1 MAKQAKLPQTD
12 WTRGGKQIS
21 DAAIP
26 QYTASINRTGDYLA
40 DPSKYTQ
47 NYLDQYYG
55 GNAIQNQDFLRAYN
69 RASNQMTGAN
79 YAATGGGY
87 TSSGQR
93 AYDDM
98 QRYYND
104 LASRLQQYGVNSA
117 RSMYDRDVANEL
129 NAMSAFNNAY
139 GLGKNYS
146 AIETQNNLTDQANK
160 NWWSNALQA
169 GGSALSAIPNP
180 WTQAIGAGMTMAG
193 GMTAK
198 DFGSA
203 NAGYASIYG
212 GQGAG
217 VQNNNTFTN
226 LYDALNAT
234 GAAQAGQNWLG
245 NLFNKRGV
253 AAQNAKTGL
262 NIRP

>member
-93 AYDDM
+93 AYDDT

-117 RSMYDRDVANEL
+117 RSMYDKDVANEL

-139 GLGKNYS
+139 NLGQPYS
-146 AIETQNNLTDQANK
+146 QAEQQNNLAKQANK
-160 NWWSNALQA
+160 NWIAPVATVAGTALGSIVGA
-169 GGSALSAIPNP
+169 PMLGAALGG
-180 WTQAIGAGMTMAG
+180 AIGNAFTTDTSGAMA
-193 GMTAK
+193 A
-198 DFGSA
+198 
-203 NAGYASIYG
+203 IYG
-212 GQGAG
+212 GGNRAADWQNGGNFTNVGAPLTDVDWAGQWQGIKNRGNQIKNWWNAA
-217 VQNNNTFTN
+217 NNNGT
-226 LYDALNAT
+226 
-234 GAAQAGQNWLG
+234 
-245 NLFNKRGV
+245 
-253 AAQNAKTGL
+253 
-262 NIRP
+262 P